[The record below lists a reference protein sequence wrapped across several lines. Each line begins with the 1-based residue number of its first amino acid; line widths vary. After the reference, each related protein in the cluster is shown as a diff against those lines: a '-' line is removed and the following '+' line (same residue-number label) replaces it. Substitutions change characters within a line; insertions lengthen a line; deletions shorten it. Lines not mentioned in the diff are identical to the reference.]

1 MNNDVRNLV
10 YAILYKDSK
19 TIKAYTKV
27 LLLNDNTSKDSAFV
41 KSALTY
47 LEEHEHTLK
56 EVPHDVKGLITCEN
70 LKDSFLVNRHYFRED
85 EEKPTR
91 IIHNED
97 ASDEEI
103 LSDIKKIRE
112 KGGKMKVVIS
122 NEDDS
127 CDE

>member
-1 MNNDVRNLV
+1 MENEVLRDILLV
-10 YAILYKDSK
+10 ITVLAVFVFGFFVMKRLDKFLNENYK
-19 TIKAYTKV
+19 
-27 LLLNDNTSKDSAFV
+27 
-41 KSALTY
+41 
-47 LEEHEHTLK
+47 
-56 EVPHDVKGLITCEN
+56 P
-70 LKDSFLVNRHYFRED
+70 YFRED

-122 NEDDS
+122 NDDDC